1 MTHVQQGEPA
11 TIPAVPGIAGSR
23 TGARVVALDCFDV
36 RFPTSLHHDGS
47 DAMNT
52 DPDYSAAYKDAQRQ
66 ALFHIEIRGDKG
78 RPLPMSETGYRS
90 AFVSSSVIEAWGGVE
105 AYVRGWLNLDYCC
118 PREREEP
125 EQFLL
130 F

>member
-1 MTHVQQGEPA
+1 MKAPVQ
-11 TIPAVPGIAGSR
+11 TI
-23 TGARVVALDCFDV
+23 
-36 RFPTSLHHDGS
+36 RFAWYGFPERSIYC
-47 DAMNT
+47 
-52 DPDYSAAYKDAQRQ
+52 PDYCAAYKDAQKP
-66 ALFHIEIRGDKG
+66 ALYHIEIRGDKG

-90 AFVSSSVIEAWGGVE
+90 AIVAPSVIEAWGGVE
-105 AYVRGWLNLDYCC
+105 AYVRGWGWLDLDYCC

>member
-1 MTHVQQGEPA
+1 MKAPVQ
-11 TIPAVPGIAGSR
+11 
-23 TGARVVALDCFDV
+23 ALRFDWYG
-36 RFPTSLHHDGS
+36 FPVSVDYC
-47 DAMNT
+47 
-52 DPDYSAAYKDAQRQ
+52 PDYSAAYKDVQGQ
-66 ALFHIEIRGDKG
+66 ALYHIEIRGDQG

-90 AFVSSSVIEAWGGVE
+90 AFVASSVIEAWGGVE

-125 EQFLL
+125 EQFSL